1 MGSTPDEIVTLPDGI
16 ITLAELHNPGFHVC
30 EKMTAARH
38 ARPRCAGTASVLRI
52 DLKEDRG
59 KVVATPFRFSA
70 DGLEHNV
77 TKCDFCGQNFDV
89 TFRR

>member
-1 MGSTPDEIVTLPDGI
+1 MESVPDGI
-16 ITLAELHNPGFHVC
+16 ITLAELYNPGFHAC
-30 EKMTAARH
+30 EKMIAARH
-38 ARPRCAGTASVLRI
+38 AGTASALRI

-59 KVVATPFRFSA
+59 KVVATLFST
-70 DGLEHNV
+70 DGLERNV